1 MGPVLGVGVFL
12 EARARSLQG
21 NPRPTSPGRA
31 GPVRSSVAA
40 PDCCGGLGNLDFRK
54 ADLCIMTRLL
64 GYVDL
69 SEPHFVA
76 AVLAIVFNPLFWNV
90 LHAGHAEPAPDAEP
104 GQPRGLPCG
113 PGTPGSG
120 WRVRPFQFPGAGL
133 HRDLP
138 RRLLRDPQGGQ
149 SDHVPVQHPGQ
160 PHVLGQ
166 HSHLPGLGHCALHCR
181 NLSAESLPGLQE
193 ELTATATLGEFPP
206 QACPEHRPLKGGKRC
221 LARTVQCLGNTA

>member
-90 LHAGHAEPAPDAEP
+90 FLVGAETSD
-104 GQPRGLPCG
+104 
-113 PGTPGSG
+113 
-120 WRVRPFQFPGAGL
+120 
-133 HRDLP
+133 RDLP
-138 RRLLRDPQGGQ
+138 SLSCGC
-149 SDHVPVQHPGQ
+149 SVP
-160 PHVLGQ
+160 
-166 HSHLPGLGHCALHCR
+166 
-181 NLSAESLPGLQE
+181 
-193 ELTATATLGEFPP
+193 
-206 QACPEHRPLKGGKRC
+206 
-221 LARTVQCLGNTA
+221 